1 MMTYALH
8 STFIFILSKYPN
20 ALTLHMYVCLMYS
33 MLSVSPVWCMCIYTY
48 ISITYIQLTA
58 FSTANVFFSVS
69 TSLNLESILL
79 TLMLR
84 LCYTIY
90 KDTPTHI
97 YSTINSKVPYA
108 QYCIRNR
115 IMYIRTYSENV
126 RKFTKRTRRLQRF

>member
-1 MMTYALH
+1 MYA
-8 STFIFILSKYPN
+8 
-20 ALTLHMYVCLMYS
+20 CLMYAQRFPR
-33 MLSVSPVWCMCIYTY
+33 MVYGIYTY

-58 FSTANVFFSVS
+58 FSTENVFFSFS

-97 YSTINSKVPYA
+97 YNK
-108 QYCIRNR
+108 Q
-115 IMYIRTYSENV
+115 
-126 RKFTKRTRRLQRF
+126 